1 MKIFKSLLIISIIA
15 SLAFVSVHKYY
26 VSITKIEYVE
36 EKQSV
41 QIITRI
47 FTDDFE
53 RLLKE
58 RYNNNIVLA
67 SKQDE
72 TAIDNLIEKYL
83 LSRFKISIN
92 DKTSKLNFIG
102 KEYDEDVVQCY
113 LEIEN
118 VKDIKSFS
126 VENSTLF
133 DLFSD
138 QKNIVRTF
146 INGKHKSFIL
156 IPENDKGMLNF

>member
-1 MKIFKSLLIISIIA
+1 MKIIKLLLVLAIITSI
-15 SLAFVSVHKYY
+15 AFTGVHKYY
-26 VSITKIEYVE
+26 VSITKIEYVS

-41 QIITRI
+41 QIITRVFI
-47 FTDDFE
+47 DDFE
-53 RLLKE
+53 KLLKE
-58 RYNNNIVLA
+58 RFDDKIILA
-67 SKQDE
+67 SDLDE
-72 TAIDNLIEKYL
+72 IQVDTYIKKYL
-83 LSRFKISIN
+83 LSRLKITIN
-92 DKTSKLNFIG
+92 GEEAVINFIG

-118 VKDIKSFS
+118 IDNIKSFS
-126 VENSTLF
+126 VENSVLY

-138 QKNIVRTF
+138 QKNIVRTH

>member
-1 MKIFKSLLIISIIA
+1 MKIIKSLFVLAILT
-15 SLAFVSVHKYY
+15 SLAFVSAHKYY
-26 VSITKIEYVE
+26 VSITKIEYVK

-41 QIITRI
+41 QIITRVFI
-47 FTDDFE
+47 DDFE
-53 RLLKE
+53 KLLKE
-58 RYNNNIVLA
+58 RFD
-67 SKQDE
+67 SKITLNVNTNEEQIEAYIE
-72 TAIDNLIEKYL
+72 TYL

-92 DKTSKLNFIG
+92 GAEPVMRFIG

-118 VKDIKSFS
+118 VENIKTFE
-126 VENSTLF
+126 VENKVLF
-133 DLFSD
+133 DAFSD
-138 QKNIVRTF
+138 QKNIVRTN

>member
-1 MKIFKSLLIISIIA
+1 MKYIKRLILLLALSFIAYTSI
-15 SLAFVSVHKYY
+15 HKYY
-26 VSITKIEYVE
+26 VSITKIEYVK

-47 FTDDFE
+47 FIDDLE

-58 RYNNNIVLA
+58 RYDEKITLA
-67 SKQDE
+67 SNGDE
-72 TAIDNLIEKYL
+72 KEIDNYIKKYL
-83 LSRFKISIN
+83 LSKLKITI
-92 DKTSKLNFIG
+92 DEKETEVVFIG

-118 VKDIKSFS
+118 VERINSFS
-126 VENSTLF
+126 ITNKILF
-133 DLFSD
+133 DIFND
-138 QKNIVRTF
+138 QKNIVRTS
-146 INGKHKSFIL
+146 INKRNKSFIL

>member
-1 MKIFKSLLIISIIA
+1 MKKIKILLVLAIIT
-15 SLAFVSVHKYY
+15 SLAFVNAHKYY
-26 VSITKIEYVE
+26 VSITKIEYVR

-47 FTDDFE
+47 FIDDFE

-58 RYNNNIVLA
+58 RFDDNIVLE
-67 SKQDE
+67 SNLNEEQ
-72 TAIDNLIEKYL
+72 IDSYIKKYL
-83 LSRFKISIN
+83 LSRLKISIN
-92 DKTSKLNFIG
+92 NKQSVVGFIG

-118 VKDIKSFS
+118 VDTIKSFEI
-126 VENSTLF
+126 ENKVLF

-138 QKNIVRTF
+138 QKNIVRTN
-146 INGKHKSFIL
+146 INGRNKSFIL